1 MPPPLPLAVL
11 PDTVAPVNVAAG
23 AVPTGV
29 SVLERP
35 PPVPNAVLLVSPLP
49 ALVNVTAPRFRT
61 PPPEPT
67 VLPPFRETLVNVRL
81 PLLLTSAIRNS
92 ASPERV
98 MMFGVPTSAMVLV
111 MTGSP
116 TGPLPASPWLAVSEY
131 VQPAARLSVSDPGL
145 ALALLISRTS
155 AASLQGT
162 LTTAACAA
170 TGMATLMP
178 AAMMVATVSG
188 RSVPVRGL
196 EERIMRSP
204 GRRRRSCA
212 GGRHGT

>member
-92 ASPERV
+92 ARPERV

-131 VQPAARLSVSDPGL
+131 VQPAARLRVSDPGL

-155 AASLQGT
+155 GVSRRGT
-162 LTTAACAA
+162 LPPAAGAA
-170 TGMATLMP
+170 AGRAALMP
-178 AAMMVATVSG
+178 AAMMVATVSA

-204 GRRRRSCA
+204 ERQRRSCA